1 MSRPA
6 GQEPA
11 LALLVRW
18 RAFCR
23 FAAAA
28 QVRRRRFREPR
39 PLVARSPQLGSDVV
53 RSLCRAGGLNV
64 LQYATHAGKNV
75 VYLGARVRTRCCAVA
90 RLRSPVNGQKQ
101 GEAAMENSRRDV
113 MAGACAV
120 AAMTFSPAALAAWEP
135 SQRYPDPAIQSSRSV
150 LQQIPDRACGR
161 RAARERLP
169 FQRGCGLFRRCALS
183 AVERHSQ

>member
-1 MSRPA
+1 MSWPA

-39 PLVARSPQLGSDVV
+39 PLVARSPRLVPDVV
-53 RSLCRAGGLNV
+53 RSLCRAGGLNCC
-64 LQYATHAGKNV
+64 N
-75 VYLGARVRTRCCAVA
+75 TRRSPAKMLCTSVHWCCAVA
-90 RLRSPVNGQKQ
+90 RLRSLANGQKQ
-101 GEAAMENSRRDV
+101 GEAAMENSRREV
-113 MAGACAV
+113 MAGACAM

-183 AVERHSQ
+183 SMERHSQ